1 MVCFRGNYFT
11 MENRIEY
18 LFSASNFRISKTSV
32 TTMIK
37 DEYQT
42 ITAAVTA
49 NFTDRASKFLTFVFP
64 ITNEEDI
71 KQHLE
76 ILKKEHWKAN
86 HHCYAWRLGT
96 DGNQYRAN
104 DDGEPSGSAGKPI
117 LGQIDSFGLT
127 DVLVVIVR
135 YFGGTKLGVS
145 GLINAYK
152 TGTALALDKAN
163 VITKTI
169 DNQYK
174 IIYDYGITSPIMS
187 FVNQYELTIVSQAFE
202 AKAMLIFAVKV
213 SKADEILKLLSEKS
227 LNEGFADDFVIKEII
242 INT

>member
-1 MVCFRGNYFT
+1 
-11 MENRIEY
+11 
-18 LFSASNFRISKTSV
+18 
-32 TTMIK
+32 MIK

-42 ITAAVTA
+42 IVSATTAT
-49 NFTDRASKFLTFVFP
+49 FTDRASKFLTFAFP
-64 ITNEEDI
+64 VKNEDDV
-71 KQHLE
+71 KFHLE
-76 ILKKEHWKAN
+76 NLKKEHWKAN

-117 LGQIDSFGLT
+117 LGQIDSFDVT

-152 TGTALALDKAN
+152 TGTALALEKSEII
-163 VITKTI
+163 VKTI

-174 IIYDYGITSPIMS
+174 IIYDYGVTSQIMS
-187 FVNQYELTIVSQAFE
+187 FVNQYQLTIISQGFD
-202 AKAMLIFAVKV
+202 AKAMLTFSVKV
-213 SKADEILKLLSEKS
+213 SEAAQILSLLREKS
-227 LNEGFADDFVIKEII
+227 LNEGFADDFTIKDVLIQG
-242 INT
+242 

>member
-1 MVCFRGNYFT
+1 
-11 MENRIEY
+11 
-18 LFSASNFRISKTSV
+18 
-32 TTMIK
+32 MIK

-42 ITAAVTA
+42 ITAATTS
-49 NFTDRASKFLTFVFP
+49 NFTDRASKFLTFAFP
-64 ITNEEDI
+64 ISNENDI

-152 TGTALALDKAN
+152 TGTALALESAN
-163 VITKTI
+163 IVTKTI

-174 IIYDYGITSPIMS
+174 IIYDYGITSQIMS
-187 FVNQYELTIVSQAFE
+187 FVNQYQLTIISQGFD
-202 AKAMLIFAVKV
+202 AKAMLTFAVKV
-213 SKADEILKLLSEKS
+213 SKAEEILELLKKKS
-227 LNEGFADDFVIKEII
+227 LNEGFADDFIIKEIFV
-242 INT
+242 NK